1 MLVSLRGS
9 QVHMLAGAHGPRS
22 QGMAEGCLQVQVNG
36 EVRKIHAGGTLGDLL
51 RELDVCSD
59 RIAVELNTEIVDRQE
74 FDRRGLCEG
83 DQIEIISFVGGG
95 AGG

>member
-1 MLVSLRGS
+1 
-9 QVHMLAGAHGPRS
+9 
-22 QGMAEGCLQVQVNG
+22 MAEGCLQVQVNG
-36 EVRKIHAGGTLGDLL
+36 EVRKIHAGGTISDLL

-95 AGG
+95 AGE